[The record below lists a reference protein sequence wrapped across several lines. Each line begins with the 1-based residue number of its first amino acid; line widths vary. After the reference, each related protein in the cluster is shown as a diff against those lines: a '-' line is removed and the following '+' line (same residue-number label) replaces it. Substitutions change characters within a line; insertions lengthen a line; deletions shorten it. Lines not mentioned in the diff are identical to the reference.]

1 MNTPDQNQRL
11 MQTQRQ
17 LAYIKSEMNG
27 SINTIRIRDNA
38 VLLIDILEYLF
49 FGTAT
54 AGDPNFVPGTP
65 ASSLEDTRATRVEF
79 TSGPGAVAA
88 AEANRQRQFAASQP
102 FSPTLPAFQ
111 QAPAPAEPVRNGDIQ
126 FVRTAPPSASVTFGA
141 ANPSGQ
147 RTEYFDAQGRP
158 VNAEGQLIDTNGK
171 SDPGCSSSRSDGT
184 VRGRRNAPER
194 RSLLALHHGST
205 SCGGGSS
212 RRTTHSRAHAA
223 DGRHQPHS
231 PRRRIIERRPRL
243 WRGTSGRKVESF
255 PATI

>member
-158 VNAEGQLIDTNGK
+158 VNAEGQLIDTNGN
-171 SDPGCSSSRSDGT
+171 PIP
-184 VRGRRNAPER
+184 VAPPAAAMAPSEVAATLPSAGPF
-194 RSLLALHHGST
+194 SLFTMAQQ
-205 SCGGGSS
+205 
-212 RRTTHSRAHAA
+212 AAAAAAPVAPPIHAPMPPMAATNPIPLA
-223 DGRHQPHS
+223 DG
-231 PRRRIIERRPRL
+231 
-243 WRGTSGRKVESF
+243 
-255 PATI
+255 